1 MLSEGFRSARSSPHN
16 ISNKVTGE
24 VRASVATHRCGERGV
39 VLVPSYRRLTNSRRS
54 IAAGGRKT
62 AGWPAV
68 CAKTRRA
75 PNVGAYPPSWALC
88 QVPVPCAR
96 PSMLF
101 APIAFEAMKCKEE
114 NCEVGVVLEHN
125 SLIVLSVNKTI
136 ICLCGKN
143 KHNPFERG

>member
-39 VLVPSYRRLTNSRRS
+39 VLVPTTDAWQIVAVVSPREVGKL
-54 IAAGGRKT
+54 
-62 AGWPAV
+62 PAD
-68 CAKTRRA
+68 RQSA
-75 PNVGAYPPSWALC
+75 PKRVERQTLAPIRPAELC

-96 PSMLF
+96 LSMLF